1 MFKKAL
7 TAALAALLIN
17 LAAAGDVRAVVAQD
31 AAAAVAKV
39 KEAVAKLG
47 TGPSALAE
55 VKLKNRTKLKGY
67 VAEASEEHFT
77 VVDSD
82 GKAARVAYSE
92 VESVKAVKPKSARK
106 KFDEKGLIGLS
117 LIGGIILLTL
127 FYVSQTK

>member
-17 LAAAGDVRAVVAQD
+17 LAAAGNVRAAAAQD
-31 AAAAVAKV
+31 AAAAAAKV

-67 VAEASEEHFT
+67 VAEVSDEHFT
-77 VVDSD
+77 VVGSD
-82 GKAARVAYSE
+82 GRATRVAYAE
-92 VESVKAVKPKSARK
+92 VESVKAVKPKSGRK
-106 KFDEKGLIGLS
+106 KFDEHGLIGLS
-117 LIGGIILLTL
+117 LIGGIILMTL
-127 FYVSQTK
+127 FYVGQTK

>member
-17 LAAAGDVRAVVAQD
+17 LAAAGNARAVVAQD

-39 KEAVAKLG
+39 KEAVAKIG

-67 VAEASEEHFT
+67 VAEASEEYFT
-77 VVDSD
+77 VVGSD
-82 GKAARVAYSE
+82 GKATRAAYAE
-92 VESVKAVKPKSARK
+92 VESVKAVKPKSGRK
-106 KFDEKGLIGLS
+106 KFDEHGLIGLV
-117 LIGGIILLTL
+117 LIGGIIIITCI
-127 FYVSQTK
+127 YVGQTK

>member
-17 LAAAGDVRAVVAQD
+17 LAAAGTARAQD
-31 AAAAVAKV
+31 AATATAKV
-39 KEAVAKLG
+39 KETVAKLG

-67 VAEASEEHFT
+67 VAEASDEHFT
-77 VVDSD
+77 VVGSD
-82 GKAARVAYSE
+82 GKATRVAYAE

-117 LIGGIILLTL
+117 LIGGIFLLA
-127 FYVSQTK
+127 FVIASGTK

>member
-31 AAAAVAKV
+31 AAAAAAKV

-67 VAEASEEHFT
+67 VADASDESFT
-77 VVDSD
+77 VVGSD
-82 GKAARVAYSE
+82 GKATRVAYAE
-92 VESVKAVKPKSARK
+92 VEGVKAVKPRSGRK
-106 KFDEKGLIGLS
+106 KFDEHGLIGLS
-117 LIGGIILLTL
+117 LIGGIFALAFL
-127 FYVSQTK
+127 VASQTK

>member
-1 MFKKAL
+1 MFKKSLL
-7 TAALAALLIN
+7 TILAVLFLN
-17 LAAAGDVRAVVAQD
+17 LATARPARAAQD
-31 AAAAVAKV
+31 ASAATAKV

-67 VAEASEEHFT
+67 VAEASDEHFT
-77 VVDSD
+77 VVGSD
-82 GKAARVAYSE
+82 GKATRVAYAE

-117 LIGGIILLTL
+117 LIGGIFLLGFL
-127 FYVSQTK
+127 VASGTK